1 METFIVKLRSIET
14 RSWGNETEVTAASAK
29 EAGEREAGE
38 PLREAV
44 GERADLRARV
54 WPTPHGSAPEIF
66 FYATRD

>member
-1 METFIVKLRSIET
+1 MDTFIVKLRSLET
-14 RSWGNETEVTAASAK
+14 RSWGNETEVVALSAK

-44 GERADLRARV
+44 GVRADLRARV

-66 FYATRD
+66 FYSTRD